1 MALISKSKGRKEGS
15 GYERLFGNSE
25 LGYLVSRVQAAVIS
39 SGSELERIIKSRVD
53 LIPDL
58 DKFLEMEIMPEGVL
72 VADKRTIKKSRKI
85 DFAGAEPDFVI
96 FKRRAGKQRC
106 HLVELKDGDSFDTKK
121 AAAEHANMHS
131 FISKNAP
138 KMPYIVQAHF
148 CSFNQENREAI
159 IIGYK
164 NKIAKEEAMT
174 GREFCNLLEIDYDEL
189 VKYRTTQGP
198 DNFRYFMSELLKIE
212 AVKDYLKGRGWKSP
226 PSP

>member
-25 LGYLVSRVQAAVIS
+25 LGYLVSRVQATVIS
-39 SGSELERIIKSRVD
+39 SGSELERIIKSQVN

-58 DKFLEMEIMPEGVL
+58 DEFLELEIMPEGVL
-72 VADKRTIKKSRKI
+72 VADKKTIKKSKKI

-96 FKRRAGKQRC
+96 FKRREGKQLC

-131 FISKNAP
+131 FISKNSRN
-138 KMPYIVQAHF
+138 MPYIVQAHF
-148 CSFNQENREAI
+148 CSFNQDNREAI
-159 IIGYK
+159 VIGFK

-174 GREFCNLLEIDYDEL
+174 GREFCELLEIDYDEI
-189 VKYRTTQGP
+189 VECRTTQGP
-198 DNFRYFMSELLKIE
+198 DNFRYFMSELLKIR
-212 AVKDYLKGRGWKSP
+212 AVIDYLKDKGWKSP
-226 PSP
+226 